1 MPTAAPKQKAA
12 LQTCTKQRLEIEIS
26 DNIKSLIPSDK
37 IDALTGI
44 LSCDPRP
51 AYQNDS
57 NRIYGISF
65 DNMNVKFKVDGD
77 KLTVLEI
84 EK

>member
-1 MPTAAPKQKAA
+1 MG
-12 LQTCTKQRLEIEIS
+12 
-26 DNIKSLIPSDK
+26 
-37 IDALTGI
+37 ALTGI

-84 EK
+84 ENKKRAIGDRPYENQIIR